1 MLKSCKACILIYKV
15 TRFLIQY
22 TLTQTLRSASY
33 LALRYKSDYLM
44 WINQNTVISCIRGA
58 GKSVLAIIMSFK
70 DAIIEKLVALLL
82 GNFYLLAFM
91 SKMNHK

>member
-1 MLKSCKACILIYKV
+1 LIYKV
-15 TRFLIQY
+15 TRFFIQY
-22 TLTQTLRSASY
+22 TLTQTLRSASS

-44 WINQNTVISCIRGA
+44 WINQNTVINCIRGA
-58 GKSVLAIIMSFK
+58 GKSVLAILMSFI
-70 DAIIEKLVALLL
+70 DVIIEKLVALVL